1 MHLSFI
7 QKLQPESIQYF
18 LKYII
23 AEPHQLTRNLN
34 RRNRANATR
43 DQDHSIPSTT
53 QKFMGEMA
61 FPFLRLPVELQVE
74 VVNNLSLYSDLKAF
88 CLISKALQ
96 SIATPR
102 IYYKID
108 LRMKD
113 DYGNFGYIDQKRK
126 DLQMLPRIQSLL
138 SQPANLRFVRV
149 LKTGRFGVESTI
161 LMDRLLSLLRKDSL
175 VKFKYS
181 AQSRDCFPTPL
192 QVEFLWG
199 YQKHIQTLK
208 LYSHMAPWLR
218 EFRNKRKPG
227 HNTLFKSFTELCIG
241 GSVECW
247 KMTPAKLCW
256 PLNNLD
262 LCLLRSLSLNGSIIR
277 HIFPAVV
284 DLFASKSFVNLAKL
298 SFIQIVFE
306 RTLTLTNVPSLKLL
320 VIDYCGDL
328 NNSPN
333 LPLIFPDNFQ
343 LQSLTY
349 WSSGRV
355 QLLTHLVAQVRDLE
369 NLIIGIPFD
378 LDPLDQAMTDFTRTV
393 MLHKNTLRQFK
404 IIMPLHKYNGA
415 IRALKGN
422 AFLIERIQTF

>member
-18 LKYII
+18 LKYRI

-34 RRNRANATR
+34 RRNKANATR

-53 QKFMGEMA
+53 HKFMGEMA

-199 YQKHIQTLK
+199 QQKHIQTLK

-227 HNTLFKSFTELCIG
+227 QNALFKSFTELCIG

-262 LCLLRSLSLNGSIIR
+262 LCLLRSLSLNGGIIR

-298 SFIQIVFE
+298 SLIQIVFE

-320 VIDYCGDL
+320 VIDYCSAL

-369 NLIIGIPFD
+369 NLIIGIPFY
-378 LDPLDQAMTDFTRTV
+378 LDSLHQAVTDFTRTV

-422 AFLIERIQTF
+422 AFFIERIQTF